1 MCANCVSGYRKSGPY
16 ECTKCPNVFINFF
29 YLIVLAVLTGLVIV
43 LLVRAHL
50 FAEEK
55 QGSVYQV
62 LLKLLMHHFHFMG
75 ILMSVEYY
83 WPQELVSFQ
92 GAYNYFSG
100 IS

>member
-1 MCANCVSGYRKSGPY
+1 MAVNL
-16 ECTKCPNVFINFF
+16 I
-29 YLIVLAVLTGLVIV
+29 YLFVLAILTGLVVV

-50 FAEEK
+50 MVEEK

-62 LLKLLMHHFHFMG
+62 LLKVLIHHFHFMG

-83 WPQELVSFQ
+83 WPTQLMSFQ